1 MTHSLRAILLLVA
14 TACTLSTSAVAGNLT
29 LLTEVRSEVDGEP
42 VPSIWREEGGCSVMA
57 EAESPSP
64 GTVLFTFVRRSCPSE
79 EGGNIESPT
88 EYRFTVAPD
97 EIQYATGSA
106 MNIVKATRVIAR

>member
-1 MTHSLRAILLLVA
+1 
-14 TACTLSTSAVAGNLT
+14 
-29 LLTEVRSEVDGEP
+29 
-42 VPSIWREEGGCSVMA
+42 MA